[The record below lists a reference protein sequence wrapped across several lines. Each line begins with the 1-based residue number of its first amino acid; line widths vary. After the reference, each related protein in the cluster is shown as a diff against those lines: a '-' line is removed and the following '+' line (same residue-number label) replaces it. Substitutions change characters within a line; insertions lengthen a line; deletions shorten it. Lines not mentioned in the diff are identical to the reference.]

1 MKGTTSKVGD
11 SKLAMMTGKL
21 TKANVHERF
30 YPITSISIQN
40 SLLAAKTLHQW
51 MFSNAFNY

>member
-1 MKGTTSKVGD
+1 VGD